1 MMDQYIEFATNHWM
15 LVVAF
20 IAVVYFLIQDLVE
33 ASLRKYQTISPMLT
47 VTKLNSGN
55 PIIIDVREKDE
66 FSKGHIS
73 DAIHIP
79 VASIEK
85 NLNKIE
91 LYKQDDVIIVCHT
104 GTRSATACQQLTKLG
119 FENIFLMIGGMQ
131 SWEENK
137 LPVIADKNSKSKKR

>member
-20 IAVVYFLIQDLVE
+20 IAVVYFLIQDIVE
-33 ASLRKYQTISPMLT
+33 ASLRKYQTISPLLT

-55 PIIIDVREKDE
+55 PIIIDVRETGE
-66 FSKGHIS
+66 FNKGHIS

-91 LYKQDDVIIVCHT
+91 LYKQDDVIVVCHT
-104 GTRSATACQQLTKLG
+104 GTRSVTACQQLTKLG
-119 FENIFLMIGGMQ
+119 FENVFLMTGGMQ

-137 LPVIADKNSKSKKR
+137 LPIVAEKSSKGKKR